1 MVDFWKG
8 VNYTI
13 FILGDT
19 LTSNNSNGEFQML
32 QAIRSASGLIS
43 LLFFFIAVG
52 SDNWPATL
60 CSATIA
66 FLFAVVEYEEAKELG
81 FFNAPTAQK
90 KISLQNQQV
99 ARK

>member
-1 MVDFWKG
+1 M
-8 VNYTI
+8 T
-13 FILGDT
+13 
-19 LTSNNSNGEFQML
+19 

-43 LLFFFIAVG
+43 VLFFFIAVG

-60 CSATIA
+60 CAAAIA

-81 FFNAPTAQK
+81 FFNRPKAQK